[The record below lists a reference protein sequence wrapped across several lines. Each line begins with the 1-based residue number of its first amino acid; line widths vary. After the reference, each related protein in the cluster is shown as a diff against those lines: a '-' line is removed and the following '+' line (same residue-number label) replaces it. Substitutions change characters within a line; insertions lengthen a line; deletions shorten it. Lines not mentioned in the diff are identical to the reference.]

1 MNDKNYS
8 IVKLSNGDNIIC
20 NVINNF
26 DNTIEVEAPLK
37 LESHARLTKNGIAE
51 SLSLTRW
58 MQPFCDEKKFTLQK
72 NSIIINVP
80 ASLGLSKYYEF
91 ILKKI
96 NGLDMIEPS
105 EKELKQ
111 IEVEEKNTEEDD
123 LLDKLIEKL
132 PKGNVTIH

>member
-1 MNDKNYS
+1 
-8 IVKLSNGDNIIC
+8 
-20 NVINNF
+20 
-26 DNTIEVEAPLK
+26 
-37 LESHARLTKNGIAE
+37 
-51 SLSLTRW
+51 
-58 MQPFCDEKKFTLQK
+58 MQPFCDEKKFILQK

>member
-20 NVINNF
+20 NVINNLEVS
-26 DNTIEVEAPLK
+26 IEVEAPLK
-37 LESHARLTKNGIAE
+37 LESHARLTKEGIAE

-80 ASLGLSKYYEF
+80 ASIGLCKYYEF

-96 NGLDMIEPS
+96 DGLDMIEPS

-111 IEVEEKNTEEDD
+111 IEVEEKEE
-123 LLDKLIEKL
+123 IEQL

>member
-20 NVINNF
+20 NVINNLE
-26 DNTIEVEAPLK
+26 DSIEVEAPLK
-37 LESHARLTKNGIAE
+37 LESHARLTKEGIAE

-80 ASLGLSKYYEF
+80 G
-91 ILKKI
+91 
-96 NGLDMIEPS
+96 P
-105 EKELKQ
+105 
-111 IEVEEKNTEEDD
+111 
-123 LLDKLIEKL
+123 
-132 PKGNVTIH
+132 

>member
-20 NVINNF
+20 NVINNLE
-26 DNTIEVEAPLK
+26 DSIEVEAPLK
-37 LESHARLTKNGIAE
+37 LESHARLTKEGIAE

-80 ASLGLSKYYEF
+80 ASIGLCKYYEF

>member
-20 NVINNF
+20 NVINNLE
-26 DNTIEVEAPLK
+26 DSIEVEAPLK
-37 LESHARLTKNGIAE
+37 LESHARLTKEGIAE

>member
-1 MNDKNYS
+1 
-8 IVKLSNGDNIIC
+8 
-20 NVINNF
+20 
-26 DNTIEVEAPLK
+26 
-37 LESHARLTKNGIAE
+37 
-51 SLSLTRW
+51 
-58 MQPFCDEKKFTLQK
+58 MQPFCHEKKFTLQK

>member
-58 MQPFCDEKKFTLQK
+58 MQPFCDEKKFILQK

>member
-51 SLSLTRW
+51 SLS
-58 MQPFCDEKKFTLQK
+58 
-72 NSIIINVP
+72 
-80 ASLGLSKYYEF
+80 
-91 ILKKI
+91 
-96 NGLDMIEPS
+96 
-105 EKELKQ
+105 
-111 IEVEEKNTEEDD
+111 
-123 LLDKLIEKL
+123 
-132 PKGNVTIH
+132 

>member
-91 ILKKI
+91 ILKEI